1 MSQDLGLSHFRVQCS
16 ITLTD
21 LFVCQRDLVINILKI
36 MIIALHTFTLWC
48 LAEKSAI
55 TRQEVKAGPTNSLV
69 LQNTYLEEQGSLT
82 FCPTM
87 ICDHG
92 IGLASNYPQKKLNLA
107 DFSRSFNR
115 GTNTVYIQIEADL
128 LLI

>member
-1 MSQDLGLSHFRVQCS
+1 MYVFPRLSQDLEASLVGFSHFRVQCS
-16 ITLTD
+16 ITLRV
-21 LFVCQRDLVINILKI
+21 LSICQRNLVINILKI

-82 FCPTM
+82 FCPTL

-92 IGLASNYPQKKLNLA
+92 NGLASNYPQKKIKSSRLLQ
-107 DFSRSFNR
+107 DF
-115 GTNTVYIQIEADL
+115 
-128 LLI
+128 